1 MESLQF
7 SRKFCG
13 HESYQIGKPAQG
25 RYEKYNNYSDRH
37 EGEDEI
43 VSLLGADDR
52 FPEIG
57 AGKNYKCG
65 DHHKIEYSLREKN
78 AEGHGHRYFLVSFRE
93 VSPVNIAYPRRQDHV
108 GEHGQEIV
116 MSQGAIIDVD
126 SDRLHLQSPPQAPE
140 RNRNVVE

>member
-43 VSLLGADDR
+43 VSLLGADDL

-57 AGKNYKCG
+57 AGKY
-65 DHHKIEYSLREKN
+65 HEYRNNNQVKYPFGEKY
-78 AEGHGHRYFLVSFRE
+78 AERHGYGYFLIPFRE
-93 VSPVNIAYPRRQDHV
+93 IGPVNIAYPRRQDHV